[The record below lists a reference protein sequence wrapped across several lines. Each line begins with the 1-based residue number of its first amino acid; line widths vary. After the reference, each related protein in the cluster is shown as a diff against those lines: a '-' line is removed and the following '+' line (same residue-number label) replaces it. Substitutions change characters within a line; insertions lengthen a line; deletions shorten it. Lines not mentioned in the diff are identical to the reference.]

1 MRQRFLFM
9 VLIMAALLL
18 AGCGGG
24 EKLPAVVNG
33 EEITQEQF
41 DRYVS
46 QLKVYGE
53 QMGTSFE
60 GAEGEKNLAAL
71 KEDAIKG
78 LIYEKLVLQSAK
90 KEKIEV
96 SDQEINDYLEKD
108 VKSSFENDE
117 KYQEWLK
124 SMEITEDEFKN
135 RIAYQFT
142 GQKLFEKITGKIT
155 VTDQAVKEFYEKDPA
170 VWDKIKVSH
179 ILINAEK
186 DKATTEEIAAA
197 KEKAL
202 SVIKELDQG
211 ANFAD
216 LAKKYSGDPGS
227 AAQGGVLDMEFS
239 KNEQGLVP
247 EFVAGSFQL
256 AKVGDYSKEPVLS
269 QFGYH
274 IIKLDEK
281 KGSLEEVK
289 EDIRAQLLST
299 EKNTAFKTYMD
310 QAEQEADIKNNI
322 SKE

>member
-108 VKSSFENDE
+108 VKGSFENDE

-142 GQKLFEKITGKIT
+142 GQKLFEKITEKIT
-155 VTDQAVKEFYEKDPA
+155 VTDQAVKEFYEKDKA
-170 VWDKIKVSH
+170 AWDKIKVSH
-179 ILINAEK
+179 ILISAEK
-186 DKATTEEIAAA
+186 DKATAEEIAAA

-256 AKVGDYSKEPVLS
+256 ANVGDYSKEPVLS